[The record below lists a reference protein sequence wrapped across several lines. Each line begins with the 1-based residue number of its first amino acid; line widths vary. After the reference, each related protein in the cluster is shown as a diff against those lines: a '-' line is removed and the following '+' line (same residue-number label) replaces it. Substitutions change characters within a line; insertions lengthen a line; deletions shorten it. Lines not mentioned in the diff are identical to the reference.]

1 MDPRLI
7 VTVPVLTYYVIMG
20 LFALA
25 QSTVDATFTQGQPAF
40 LVVVG
45 VLGPLFALGLIW
57 LRNYVYGAP
66 LLVAALLPTAWFVS
80 YFFFVHDNPANAFA
94 VSGEGSAAY
103 LTATIGIVATA
114 LIAAG
119 VSCWLWYR
127 VSPQFR
133 DAVDRFL
140 YPDAAE
146 N

>member
-7 VTVPVLTYYVIMG
+7 VTVPALAYYVVLG

-25 QSTVDATFTQGQPAF
+25 QSTVGATFNQGQPAF
-40 LVVVG
+40 LAVFGVVV
-45 VLGPLFALGLIW
+45 PLVALGLIW

-94 VSGEGSAAY
+94 VSGEGATAY
-103 LTATIGIVATA
+103 LTAAFGIVVTA

-119 VSCWLWYR
+119 VSSWLWYR

-140 YPDAAE
+140 YPEAAE